1 MSVLAIYAPIEAELD
16 LVLER
21 LRELAQV
28 DFPWLGQMLDHVLR
42 QRGKQIRPALCLLSA
57 RFHPHDTTHVVT
69 MAAAAELLHT
79 ATLVHD
85 DTVDKSA
92 LRRGDPTV
100 HSLWGDSTAI
110 LLGDYLFAN
119 SADLCTSTGNLRCVH
134 LFARTVMTLCKGELN
149 ELFSAFDAKQDR
161 QHYLQRIERKT
172 ASLFSMATEAGAVLS
187 GAPEEEVLALRRF
200 GHALGLAFQIVDD
213 ILDYMGTEEDLGK
226 PVGNDLL
233 QGTVTLPAIL
243 LLEREPADA
252 TIRRAC
258 EGPDREAA
266 VREAVARIRDS
277 GVIDEAYA
285 IARGYAEE
293 ARRELRR
300 LPSSPAQDSLHGLV
314 DYVLDRSR

>member
-1 MSVLAIYAPIEAELD
+1 MSSPAIYDPIAAELD
-16 LVLER
+16 LVIER
-21 LRELAQV
+21 LRELARV
-28 DFPWLGQMLDHVLR
+28 DFPWLGQMLEHVLR
-42 QRGKQIRPALCLLSA
+42 QRGKQIRPALCLLAA
-57 RFHPHDTTHVVT
+57 RFHPCDMRQVVT

-134 LFARTVMTLCKGELN
+134 LFAYTVMTLCKGELN
-149 ELFSAFDAKQDR
+149 ELFSAFDVKQTR
-161 QHYLQRIERKT
+161 EHYLQRIERKT
-172 ASLFSMATEAGAVLS
+172 ASLFAMATES
-187 GAPEEEVLALRRF
+187 GALLSNAPEAEVEALRRF
-200 GHALGLAFQIVDD
+200 GHHLGLAFQIVDD

-243 LLEREPADA
+243 LLEREPSD
-252 TIRRAC
+252 TTVRRAC

-266 VREAVARIRDS
+266 VREAVERIRSS
-277 GVIDEAYA
+277 GMIEEAYA
-285 IARGYAEE
+285 VARGFADAALAE
-293 ARRELRR
+293 LKH
-300 LPSSPAQDSLHGLV
+300 LPSSPAQASLRGLV
-314 DYVLDRSR
+314 DYVLSRSR